1 MGIINNKQL
10 VKYARGQLG
19 RMYVYGCYGQKGCE
33 TVYISKLN
41 QYPAQVGKWPKSTYV
56 KGYGQKWH
64 DCAGLVKGAI
74 FCKGVIDAAPVYS
87 WKYDYSADGI
97 IELCA
102 KEGKVWTVDQM
113 PKNITGLVMWKP
125 GHMGIWDAETQ
136 TVIEAKGH
144 MYGVCETTDTPWKKA
159 GQLPASWVDYIID
172 PEPQPDPEPKGDKC
186 NVELPVLRKGIKDEK
201 DAVKSLQILL
211 NGKGYR
217 DSEGLP
223 LSIDGSFGS
232 KTDYAVKSF
241 QKKVYPKCGEAD
253 GVVGTLTWTHLI
265 DG

>member
-1 MGIINNKQL
+1 MGIITNKQL

-33 TVYISKLN
+33 TVYLSKLN

-87 WKYDYSADGI
+87 WRYDYSADGI

-172 PEPQPDPEPKGDKC
+172 PEPQPDPEPKGETC
-186 NVELPVLRKGIKDEK
+186 MVELPVLKRGMKDT
-201 DAVKSLQILL
+201 
-211 NGKGYR
+211 NGPVTSWQGLMRLYNYT
-217 DSEGLP
+217 DDEGKL
-223 LSIDGSFGS
+223 IETDGSFGPRCEQGT
-232 KTDYAVKSF
+232 KHV
-241 QKKVYPKCGEAD
+241 QKKHGLPQTGIVDAA
-253 GVVGTLTWTHLI
+253 TWRALI
-265 DG
+265 I